1 MSDKK
6 SYNYMA
12 LRGADIDDMEYVEQF
27 GLDPEVAYTP
37 RINDVMLDK
46 VHKQNYDL
54 YLQGGKSE
62 VEARKAADKQR
73 TLARANI
80 KQLMKGH
87 K

>member
-1 MSDKK
+1 
-6 SYNYMA
+6 
-12 LRGADIDDMEYVEQF
+12 
-27 GLDPEVAYTP
+27 
-37 RINDVMLDK
+37 MLDK

-62 VEARKAADKQR
+62 VEARKAADEQR

-80 KQLMKGH
+80 KQLMKGY

>member
-62 VEARKAADKQR
+62 AEARKAADEHR
-73 TLARANI
+73 NLARANI
-80 KQLMKGH
+80 KQLMKGY